1 MTLCSMKQEIETTH
15 AAEEWRPVKGYEG
28 LYEVSNLGRV
38 RNVQKNRILCQSTVN
53 GYKQVSLYI
62 GGKTITSGVHRL
74 VAFAFCE
81 GYFYSAVVNHKNEI
95 RDDNRPENLE
105 WCTKS
110 YNARYNDAHLKG
122 QEKVH
127 TKTKHDDHREYI
139 GKKLRDLRRKNKLS
153 FWKASTSA
161 GISIGTL
168 QRIESGVT
176 SVSFDTIE
184 TLANIYGY
192 SFDLTKLK
200 ML

>member
-1 MTLCSMKQEIETTH
+1 MKQEIETIH

-28 LYEVSNLGRV
+28 PYEVSNLGRV

-81 GYFYSAVVNHKNEI
+81 GYFEGAVVNHKNEI

-105 WCTKS
+105 WCTRS
-110 YNARYNDAHLKG
+110 YNAKYNDAHLKG

-127 TKTKHDDHREYI
+127 TKSSQDDHRKYI
-139 GKKLRDLRRKNKLS
+139 GQKLRHLRKNNRMS
-153 FWKASTSA
+153 YYDAATCA
-161 GISIGTL
+161 RISMSTL
-168 QRIESGVT
+168 QRIESGVA

-192 SFDLTKLK
+192 TFDITKLK
-200 ML
+200 VL